1 MLGFA
6 AISSAAPHLNSR
18 FEEHA
23 AIKREAIM
31 PAERGLTWTPKKR
44 QSSINQIASVTDI
57 SIQQDFSSFSKQ
69 TVVIIN
75 QLAANILQLQQI
87 LLEQELVALVQE
99 QLFLLQLQN
108 SIVDNIRKNH
118 FKNKNS
124 NVNTII
130 VIVQQVSDNRGGNQ
144 KNRYMTRQIQSNSN
158 VQEQVVVI
166 IQEQNT
172 IQVGGS
178 GSNSNSNSN
187 SNGASPTGSSSAAQ
201 STASVSAA
209 ANATAIGTYQPDL
222 AQFPGYTPNIDLLPA
237 DLQQAP
243 QFNFG
248 SQGADPAIIIQ
259 ANQAVFVEFNDQS
272 QKAQDQSTA
281 SAEIIT
287 VVSGGGGNII

>member
-1 MLGFA
+1 
-6 AISSAAPHLNSR
+6 
-18 FEEHA
+18 
-23 AIKREAIM
+23 
-31 PAERGLTWTPKKR
+31 
-44 QSSINQIASVTDI
+44 
-57 SIQQDFSSFSKQ
+57 
-69 TVVIIN
+69 
-75 QLAANILQLQQI
+75 
-87 LLEQELVALVQE
+87 
-99 QLFLLQLQN
+99 
-108 SIVDNIRKNH
+108 
-118 FKNKNS
+118 
-124 NVNTII
+124 
-130 VIVQQVSDNRGGNQ
+130 
-144 KNRYMTRQIQSNSN
+144 MTRQIQSNSN

-201 STASVSAA
+201 STGSVSAA